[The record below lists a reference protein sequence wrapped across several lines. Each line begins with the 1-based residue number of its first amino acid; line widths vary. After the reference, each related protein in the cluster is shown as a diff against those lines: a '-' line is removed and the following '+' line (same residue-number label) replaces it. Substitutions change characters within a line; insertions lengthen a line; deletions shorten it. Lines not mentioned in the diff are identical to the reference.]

1 MSSPYLHGG
10 VLQASQEHV
19 SFCFE
24 VLTGHFNGASAP
36 LPNFEDVH
44 WYAAKRITSY
54 KGVGASPFSPGHVG

>member
-19 SFCFE
+19 TFCFE

-44 WYAAKRITSY
+44 WYAAKHITLY
-54 KGVGASPFSPGHVG
+54 QGVGSSLVLPGHIV